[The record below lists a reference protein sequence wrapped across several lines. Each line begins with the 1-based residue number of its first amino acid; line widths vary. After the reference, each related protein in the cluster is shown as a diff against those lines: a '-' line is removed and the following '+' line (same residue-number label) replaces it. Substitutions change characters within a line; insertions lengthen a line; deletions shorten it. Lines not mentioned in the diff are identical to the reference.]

1 MDQQNELIKD
11 AEDYLREH
19 KVQDLFEDLLTIVCH
34 KQPENL
40 EQFLVD
46 ALKQR
51 KEHGSRSIVYNEAEL
66 QNIFHL
72 FDLKSVSGGANQ
84 YLTKEQCKQALQ
96 TLANSQFH
104 FKQTESDAIPEK
116 VDLFKFIKLCDELL
130 GIRPR

>member
-1 MDQQNELIKD
+1 MELGKQKNEVVLD
-11 AEDYLREH
+11 AEDYLR
-19 KVQDLFEDLLTIVCH
+19 KNKIQDLFEDLLTVVCH

-72 FDLKSVSGGANQ
+72 FDLKSEGHIS
-84 YLTKEQCKQALQ
+84 KEQCREALQ
-96 TLANSQFH
+96 TLANSEFH
-104 FKQTESDAIPEK
+104 FQQTETDAIPDK
-116 VDLFKFIKLCDELL
+116 VDLFTFIKL
-130 GIRPR
+130 

>member
-1 MDQQNELIKD
+1 MDIQKPKNEVVLD
-11 AEDYLREH
+11 AESYLREH
-19 KVQDLFEDLLTIVCH
+19 KIQDLFEDLLTIVCH

-72 FDLKSVSGGANQ
+72 FDLKSEGHISK
-84 YLTKEQCKQALQ
+84 TQCREALQ
-96 TLANSQFH
+96 TLANSEFH
-104 FKQTESDAIPEK
+104 FKQTDADSIPDK
-116 VDLFKFIKLCDELL
+116 VDLFTFIKLCDELL